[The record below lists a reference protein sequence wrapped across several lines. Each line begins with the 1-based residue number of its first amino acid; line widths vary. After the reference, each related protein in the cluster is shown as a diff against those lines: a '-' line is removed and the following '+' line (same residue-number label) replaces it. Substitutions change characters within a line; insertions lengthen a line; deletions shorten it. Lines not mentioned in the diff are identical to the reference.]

1 MKRISFNKCLL
12 SSVVALALS
21 GCANNAIKDFG
32 TVQQDTF
39 DKSVVEG
46 LVKAKGIW
54 GSQYQ
59 PITYSLRSEELFAK
73 KEKIAPI
80 KLTDKDLAGLSMNS
94 GATLGSLS
102 AALGDNHRVNFL
114 FEGDGALGDKPFSVH
129 NFRGNL
135 GELINL
141 IEELHNISINYVSGN
156 TFIVEEASRFI
167 LSIPPNEKVAK
178 TLTDD
183 LKGIGAKD
191 IVVNQ
196 LSGSLTYMASSKHQR
211 DVEKYIKRFYG
222 NFASV
227 RMQVTVFSVSLDES
241 FAEGFDWSSIN
252 MVLGNVSA
260 AILNAEGGVL
270 GAIANAGNSQNSNN
284 QNGNN
289 QNGNSGSN
297 NSSNSSSNSS
307 GSGDNNNSSNYG
319 SGFDKDAQFGGSSLG
334 DINTYTQLSGGKLGL
349 GAFSSTMALDATID
363 WLDQY
368 GVTRTD
374 QSFFIETHT
383 GEKAEVVSKRTV
395 PFNKNPSSN
404 IVAGNTPIISNSSS
418 TEEKEIGVTMGV
430 TPYFDASSGEVHMSM
445 DVELA
450 TLIGFTDVDLGDGSS
465 IKQPSVQTQKFPTTI
480 RMKAGESKIFGGI
493 IFDSV
498 IEEKSNP
505 YFLDE
510 YSDSTGYKTTSTSKS
525 ALFVLLRPTVVL
537 FSSEVD
543 QKSKSK

>member
-1 MKRISFNKCLL
+1 MKRISFSKCLL
-12 SSVVALALS
+12 ASFVALTLS
-21 GCANNAIKDFG
+21 GCANNSIKNFG
-32 TVQQDTF
+32 EVQQDTF
-39 DKSVVEG
+39 DKSIEEG
-46 LVKAKGIW
+46 LIKAKGIW

-73 KEKIAPI
+73 KEKVAPTS
-80 KLTDKDLAGLSMNS
+80 LTGKVLSGLSLNS
-94 GATLGSLS
+94 GATLGQLS
-102 AALGDNHRVNFL
+102 EALGAIYSVNFL
-114 FEGDGALGDKPFSVH
+114 FEADGKLSEKPFSIP

-135 GELINL
+135 GDLINL

-156 TFIVEEASRFI
+156 SFIVEEASRFI
-167 LSIPPNEKVAK
+167 LSIPPNENVAQ
-178 TLTDD
+178 TLTAD
-183 LKGIGAKD
+183 LAGIGAEK

-196 LSGSLTYMASSKHQR
+196 LSGSLTYMASSKQQR
-211 DVEKYIKRFYG
+211 DIERYIKRFYG

-270 GAIANAGNSQNSNN
+270 GAIANAGSETGNQSGDSNNSNSNN
-284 QNGNN
+284 GSTGGTNGDSSSG
-289 QNGNSGSN
+289 QGSN
-297 NSSNSSSNSS
+297 NSF
-307 GSGDNNNSSNYG
+307 GA
-319 SGFDKDAQFGGSSLG
+319 GFDQDAQFGGSSLG
-334 DINTYTQLSGGKLGL
+334 DINTYTQLSGGKIGL
-349 GAFSSTMALDATID
+349 GAFSSTLALDATVD

-383 GEKAEVVSKRTV
+383 GEKAEVESKRSV

-404 IVAGNTPIISNSSS
+404 IVAGNTPIVSNSSS
-418 TEEKEIGVTMGV
+418 TEEKDIGVTMGV

-445 DVELA
+445 DVELS
-450 TLIGFTDVDLGDGSS
+450 TLVGFTDVDLGNGQS

-510 YSDSTGYKTTSTSKS
+510 YADKTGYRTTSTSKS

>member
-1 MKRISFNKCLL
+1 MKRISFSKCLI
-12 SSVVALALS
+12 SSVVAFALS
-21 GCANNAIKDFG
+21 GCANNSITDFG
-32 TVQQDTF
+32 NVQQDTF
-39 DKSVVEG
+39 DKSVEEG
-46 LVKAKGIW
+46 LLKAKGIW
-54 GSQYQ
+54 GSQYS
-59 PITYSLRSEELFAK
+59 PITYSHRSEELFAK
-73 KEKIAPI
+73 KEKVAPKKI
-80 KLTDKDLAGLSMNS
+80 TSRDLSGLSIES
-94 GATLGSLS
+94 GSTLSVLS
-102 AALGDNHRVNFL
+102 AILGDQYKVNFL
-114 FEGDGALGDKPFSVH
+114 YEGDGELAKKSFSVP

-167 LSIPPNEKVAK
+167 LSIPPNENVAT
-178 TLTDD
+178 TLTTD
-183 LKGIGAKD
+183 LTGIGAKEV
-191 IVVNQ
+191 VVNQ
-196 LSGSLTYMASSKHQR
+196 LSGSLTYMASSKQQR
-211 DVEKYIKRFYG
+211 DIETYIKRFYG

-241 FAEGFDWSSIN
+241 FAEGFDWGSIN

-270 GAIANAGNSQNSNN
+270 GAIANAGSDQDS
-284 QNGNN
+284 
-289 QNGNSGSN
+289 
-297 NSSNSSSNSS
+297 NSSNSSNNSSSNSS
-307 GSGDNNNSSNYG
+307 DSNSDSGNGNNNYG
-319 SGFDKDAQFGGSSLG
+319 SGYDSDAQFGGSSLG
-334 DINTYTQLSGGKLGL
+334 DVNTYTQLSGGKLGI
-349 GAFSSTMALDATID
+349 GAFSSTLALDATID

-404 IVAGNTPIISNSSS
+404 IVAGNTPIVSNSSS

-430 TPYFDASSGEVHMSM
+430 VPYFDASSGEVHMSM

-450 TLIGFTDVDLGDGSS
+450 TLVGFTDVDLGDGSS

-510 YSDSTGYKTTSTSKS
+510 YADTTGYKTTSTSKS

-543 QKSKSK
+543 KESTSK